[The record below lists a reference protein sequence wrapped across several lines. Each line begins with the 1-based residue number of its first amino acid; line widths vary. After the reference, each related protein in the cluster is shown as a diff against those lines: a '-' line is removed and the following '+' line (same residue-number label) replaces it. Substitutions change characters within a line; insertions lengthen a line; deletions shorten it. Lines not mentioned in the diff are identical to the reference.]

1 MLFRSVVEA
10 EHGLDVTLYR
20 RKTKKHTVSTVLY
33 GTDPATCPVRAV
45 RAYVEQLHAAGRTD
59 GPLLVRINRHG
70 RIAPPM
76 LRRGKPIGDPA
87 GRLTAEACADVVER
101 LADRAGLTGDW
112 SGHSL
117 RRGFATAARLAGHDL
132 VRIADAGGWD
142 RGSKALLRY
151 LDEVDRVTASPL
163 VGIGL

>member
-1 MLFRSVVEA
+1 MVDT
-10 EHGLDVTLYR
+10 EHGLDVTVYR
-20 RKTKKHTVSTVLY
+20 RKTKKHTVSAVLY
-33 GTDPATCPVRAV
+33 GSDPATCPVRALQ
-45 RAYVEQLHAAGRTD
+45 AYRQLLADAGRTD

-70 RIAPPM
+70 RIAAPM
-76 LRRGKPIGDPA
+76 LRRGPPVGDPT
-87 GRLTAEACADVVER
+87 GRLTPDACADVVER

-132 VRIADAGGWD
+132 VAIADAGGWD

-151 LDEVDRVTASPL
+151 LDDVDRVARSPL
-163 VGIGL
+163 IGIGL